1 MILAIFISD
10 IHSNL
15 EALEAFSQDAPKA
28 PIYCLGDIVGYG
40 ADPNETISWVKKK
53 TAGCILGNHDYAV
66 TTSDSSWFNHLAAN
80 AINWTRRIISSE
92 NLSFLTSLRKKM
104 YFYVDSN
111 NIMIT
116 HGSPRNPL
124 YEYIYQDTEESTFKN
139 FLKTEKTQIIGL
151 GHTHKPF
158 LWRTLDG
165 LIFNPGSIGQPRS
178 GVPEASYAI
187 LKKESGK
194 LEIEHRRIKYD
205 VKKAAQKI
213 ISSGLPTFFAERLF
227 KGV

>member
-40 ADPNETISWVKKK
+40 ANPNETISWVKKK
-53 TAGCILGNHDYAV
+53 TTGCILGNHDYAV
-66 TTSDSSWFNHLAAN
+66 IASDSSWFNQRAAN
-80 AINWTRRIISSE
+80 TINWTRRIISSE
-92 NLSFLTSLRKKM
+92 NLSFLTSLQKKM
-104 YFYVDSN
+104 YFFLDSN
-111 NIMIT
+111 NIMIA
-116 HGSPRNPL
+116 HGSPINPL
-124 YEYIYQDTEESTFKN
+124 YEYIYQDTEKSILKN
-139 FLKTEKTQIIGL
+139 FFKTEKTQLIGL

-178 GVPEASYAI
+178 GFSEASYAI
-187 LKKESGK
+187 LKKENGK

-205 VKKAAQKI
+205 IKKAAQKI